1 MEKQRDTSLGE
12 CDAVHD
18 NAERSL
24 KCDAPDEY
32 VNPTTGLC
40 PECRSTALVPVGSM
54 ELLVDEERDM
64 LDARLQPHAREF
76 LRAFVKT
83 LTIADAA
90 DVVGIARSTHYK
102 WLKKMPGYP
111 EAFEHAQREA
121 KDQWHVIL
129 KDRVDNGLEE
139 LMYDADG
146 NLKYRR
152 IRQDASLLKMQ
163 MMAVDPETYNPERR
177 NDTNVIINVVQSK
190 EGW

>member
-1 MEKQRDTSLGE
+1 MICNGIRPDGNQ
-12 CDAVHD
+12 
-18 NAERSL
+18 
-24 KCDAPDEY
+24 CDAPEQY
-32 VNPTTGLC
+32 VCPDTGLC
-40 PECRSTALVPVGSM
+40 GSCGAPESTALVTVGSTDLM
-54 ELLVDEERDM
+54 ADEERDM

-76 LRAFVKT
+76 LRAFVKA

-163 MMAVDPETYNPERR
+163 MMAVDPGMYNAERSR
-177 NDTNVIINVVQSK
+177 DTNVIINVVQAK
-190 EGW
+190 EGGW